1 MARPL
6 SNGLAYF
13 PFEVDL
19 FSHKNIKRLRAK
31 YGNDG
36 IMVYIYLLCEIY
48 RQGYAVD
55 FDDDLILD
63 ISDELNLS
71 ENSTRQILNY
81 LLSRSM
87 FDGKLAE
94 SVKVLTAPYIQLTYQ
109 EAIKSRAKKRN
120 SDIDVDS
127 RLWLLDNDNTYE
139 FIRLRSPDDS
149 SQIYHSSSSNNSSL
163 SCTNG
168 SKESKLNK
176 NNTKVNENDPS
187 SAPQKNNFSLFGKY
201 NHVSL
206 TARQYSDLSDEFGKA
221 LVDDYINKIDE
232 WVQLNGKPYKDYCLA
247 VKKWIGR
254 DQANAPPDKHSYDL
268 EDYKLLVNNFQQL

>member
-19 FSHKNIKRLRAK
+19 FSRKNIKRLRAK
-31 YGNDG
+31 YGNNG

-48 RQGYAVD
+48 RQGFAVD
-55 FDDDLILD
+55 LDDDLILD
-63 ISDELNLS
+63 ISDELNIS

-87 FDGKLAE
+87 FDPKLAE

-127 RLWLLDNDNTYE
+127 RLWLLDNDETYE
-139 FIRLRSPDDS
+139 FIRLRFPDDS
-149 SQIYHSSSSNNSSL
+149 SQNYYRSSGNNSSL
-163 SCTNG
+163 SSTNG
-168 SKESKLNK
+168 SKESKVNK
-176 NNTKVNENDPS
+176 NNTKVNENNP
-187 SAPQKNNFSLFGKY
+187 APLPQKNNSNLFGKY

-206 TARQYSDLSDEFGKA
+206 TAQQYSDLSDEFGKS
-221 LVDDYINKIDE
+221 LVDDYIRKIDE

-247 VKKWIGR
+247 VKKWIGS
-254 DQANAPPDKHSYDL
+254 DHLNASPSDKHSYDPD
-268 EDYKLLVNNFQQL
+268 DYKLLVNNFD